1 MNVLLLH
8 VNDVARFW
16 DNFIKLFTQN
26 YDVIKNILVKGYM
39 LSIRAFHIRSHRRA
53 REICAVGLKRVT
65 RRWFRGKNSVTIH
78 GLAGKLH
85 FTQETNLR
93 KYYF

>member
-26 YDVIKNILVKGYM
+26 YDAIKNILVKGYM

-53 REICAVGLKRVT
+53 REILRRWSESHVVGLEGKT
-65 RRWFRGKNSVTIH
+65 LSQSMGLQENYILHRRRI
-78 GLAGKLH
+78 
-85 FTQETNLR
+85 
-93 KYYF
+93 

>member
-53 REICAVGLKRVT
+53 REICAFGLKRVT

-78 GLAGKLH
+78 GLAGKLR